1 MDSTIRQTLHM
12 SIGADQIRIRI
23 SNAFGVSP
31 LPITAAT
38 VALPFNGSA
47 GVSAIQPNTLQT
59 LTFSGNGSI
68 VIPNGAL
75 AVSDP
80 INFTIKPQS
89 MLAVTI
95 YLADGQTTNYITSHP
110 GSRTTTWY
118 SMGNEVNAA
127 NLTITNATIQSS
139 AHWFFLS
146 AVEAWRE
153 PQASAFGILG
163 DSITDGRGSDTNGNN
178 RYVLAVH

>member
-1 MDSTIRQTLHM
+1 MLQNQTNLTFPDTTIRQTLHM
-12 SIGADQIRIRI
+12 SIGAEQIRLRI

-31 LPITAAT
+31 LPITAVT

-68 VIPNGAL
+68 VIPDGSL

-80 INFTIKPQS
+80 INFKTKPQS
-89 MLAVTI
+89 ILAVSM

-110 GSRTTTWY
+110 GSRTTSY
-118 SMGNEVNAA
+118 YEFGNHVKDA
-127 NLTITNATIQSS
+127 NLTITNVTTQTS
-139 AHWFFLS
+139 AHW
-146 AVEAWRE
+146 
-153 PQASAFGILG
+153 
-163 DSITDGRGSDTNGNN
+163 
-178 RYVLAVH
+178 

>member
-1 MDSTIRQTLHM
+1 M
-12 SIGADQIRIRI
+12 SIGAEQIRIRI

-31 LPITAAT
+31 LPITAMT

-47 GVSAIQPNTLQT
+47 GASAIIEDTLQT
-59 LTFSGNGSI
+59 VTFSGNGSI

-80 INFTIKPQS
+80 LNFAIEPQS
-89 MLAVTI
+89 MLAVTM

-110 GSRTTTWY
+110 GSRTTSWY
-118 SMGNEVNAA
+118 VNGNEVDAT

-146 AVEAWRE
+146 AVEAWE
-153 PQASAFGILG
+153 PPRYSSFGIVG
-163 DSITDGRGSDTNGNN
+163 DSITDGRGSDTNGND
-178 RYVLAVH
+178 R